1 MLRTLLFVLLAGTHL
16 CAHATPSEEQRWAF
30 DVFLD
35 KQKIGYHNFVV
46 RQDGASKQVE
56 IDAEFDVKILF
67 INAYS
72 YKHNNS
78 ERWQG
83 DCLLSLRSE
92 TNDNGERLAVAG
104 STLDDQFIVTANNGE
119 DNIDAC
125 PMSFAYWNPAFLRA
139 TELINAQTG
148 KLTPVKIAATGSELV
163 TVAGEPVTANT
174 YTVMLE
180 EQIIRLWYAAD
191 DYRWLALE
199 TPARGDRVLRY
210 QATRVPAGNA
220 NPPHVL
226 EQNHAMA
233 Y

>member
-1 MLRTLLFVLLAGTHL
+1 M
-16 CAHATPSEEQRWAF
+16 
-30 DVFLD
+30 
-35 KQKIGYHNFVV
+35 
-46 RQDGASKQVE
+46 RQ
-56 IDAEFDVKILF
+56 FDVKVLF

-83 DCLLSLRSE
+83 DCLLTLQSE
-92 TNDNGERLAVAG
+92 TNDNGDRLAVTG
-104 STLDDQFIVTANNGE
+104 STFDDQFVVTANTNATNNKE

-125 PMSFAYWNPAFLRA
+125 PMSFAYWNPAFLGA

-148 KLTPVKIAATGSELV
+148 KLTPVQIEATGSESV
-163 TVAGEPVTANT
+163 TVAGEPMTANT
-174 YTVMLE
+174 YTVMLDD
-180 EQIIRLWYAAD
+180 QIIRLWYAAD

-210 QATRVPAGNA
+210 QATRVPAGGA
-220 NPPHVL
+220 NPPHAA
-226 EQNHAMA
+226 EQQHAMA